1 MAGVARGTPSIF
13 LQVLVK
19 RVQSVET
26 EGVSQSNKWENCHLF
41 AGDGG
46 WVAVFLLR
54 QCFLPEERRRQ
65 AVYLMLDNYDSFTQ
79 MLVSYFRELGVRMD
93 TYENDGIDAKTVRD
107 MDDAGL
113 LRGIVVSPGPKSPK
127 ECGNCGDIVR
137 LAARR
142 RIPLLG
148 VCLGHQ
154 VIADVFGARVTRG
167 KRPMHGKVTAIRH
180 NNQGLF
186 KALPET
192 FEVVRY
198 HSLVVDDDELP
209 HFFSV
214 DARSEDGAIM
224 ALRHRELPLY
234 GVQFHPEAA
243 RTQYGHELL
252 SRFVVCCETA
262 R

>member
-1 MAGVARGTPSIF
+1 
-13 LQVLVK
+13 
-19 RVQSVET
+19 
-26 EGVSQSNKWENCHLF
+26 
-41 AGDGG
+41 
-46 WVAVFLLR
+46 
-54 QCFLPEERRRQ
+54 
-65 AVYLMLDNYDSFTQ
+65 MLDNYDSFTQ

-142 RIPLLG
+142 RIPWLG

-262 R
+262 REGDSWPRPFMYFASINRFLTCSSWLRLCLKRFSLTPPRRAIRDGSLWWG